1 MTTDLV
7 HSCFLVDFSLFSVYF
22 FNIYFWYRYCL
33 SSCLEVFYKIWFL
46 KCLQNSLENNSGA
59 IFFSNKVASWSAANL
74 LKTDSS
80 TGGFPW
86 ILRVFLRTICL
97 ERTPASGCFWYW
109 NVIQWFLVRNII
121 IWSSQDIFTRYLQT
135 TQTRKISRSD
145 LVVLCFWKYMHLL
158 LTSINIFPTC
168 IYSCSTK

>member
-46 KCLQNSLENNSGA
+46 KCLQNSLENNGGA
-59 IFFSNKVASWSAANL
+59 IFFSNKVASWRAANL

-86 ILRVFLRTICL
+86 ILRVFKSNLFGKNVCKRLLLIL
-97 ERTPASGCFWYW
+97 ECYSMISGEQY
-109 NVIQWFLVRNII
+109 NYL
-121 IWSSQDIFTRYLQT
+121 IWSRYFHAISPNYTNEENLQI
-135 TQTRKISRSD
+135 RFSCLMFLKIHALVSD
-145 LVVLCFWKYMHLL
+145 MH
-158 LTSINIFPTC
+158 
-168 IYSCSTK
+168 